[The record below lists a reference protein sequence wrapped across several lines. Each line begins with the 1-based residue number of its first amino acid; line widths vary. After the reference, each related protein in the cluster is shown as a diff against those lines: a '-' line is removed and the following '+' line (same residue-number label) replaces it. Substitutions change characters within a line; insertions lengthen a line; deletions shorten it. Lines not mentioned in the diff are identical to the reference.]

1 MKLIKILVNQIEEEL
16 EGAERYIS
24 MAIARKD
31 DTPSLSKV
39 LYEILLEEMHHV
51 ELLHE
56 QVVNL
61 IEEYRRTKGEPPE
74 AMMSVYEYLHEKHIK
89 LAARIKVLQAEY
101 RK

>member
-16 EGAERYIS
+16 EGAESYIS
-24 MAIARKD
+24 MAISRKD

-39 LYEILLEEMHHV
+39 LYEISLEEMHHV

-89 LAARIKVLQAEY
+89 LAARIKVMQAEY
-101 RK
+101 KK

>member
-16 EGAERYIS
+16 EGAESYIS

-39 LYEILLEEMHHV
+39 LYEISLEEMHHV

>member
-16 EGAERYIS
+16 EGAESYIS

-61 IEEYRRTKGEPPE
+61 IEEYRRTIGEPPE

-89 LAARIKVLQAEY
+89 LAARIKVMQAEY

>member
-16 EGAERYIS
+16 EGAESYIS

-89 LAARIKVLQAEY
+89 LAARIKVLQSEY

>member
-16 EGAERYIS
+16 EGAESYIS

-39 LYEILLEEMHHV
+39 LYEISLEEMHHV

-89 LAARIKVLQAEY
+89 LAARIKVMQSEY